1 MKPKLLS
8 LLLLAVLCLSGCYPE
23 ERFWWSPKGDRA
35 AVVISNQLHIVSAD
49 SEPGPPLLD
58 EKAMIHTTLGT
69 LSWLP
74 DGSGFVFLRTR
85 LIKTWAEALPLI
97 PAEEAT
103 VIDQTLTLVMPL
115 LEAATKLKG
124 AENTRVSGADDAL
137 DQIMS
142 LIPKGKTKAFGAAVQ
157 RKHEQA
163 PTELEKLL
171 VTLPHGSEL
180 VEGMKQ
186 DDAGFVISELCLL
199 KLDAAKGA
207 EPRVLARS
215 LLHVMAKPRVS
226 PGHPV
231 VAFLK
236 SNDDDESASLEALP
250 LDGGPGLTVASQV
263 STTFDWMPEGRTL
276 VFMSPLGHANDK
288 LQSIHRV
295 TVLQASGALM
305 KPQTEKQADGSLE
318 AIEGP
323 DRLKNPVTLATAL
336 MLQRPTLQVLPDGRV
351 LFASQPA
358 TLPAVGTGVELDPH
372 FYLIAADGKTVQPIA
387 TTPGDLP
394 ADLNSFVVSPDGK
407 RIAVVENKT
416 DAVAVVEVDTGKTQ
430 IISPPHPQWECRTL
444 PAWKSATELTFA
456 ALHNGAPKW
465 MLWSEGKGLR
475 SINEK
480 WTAEATAEWLAHEK
494 EEKTPEATETNPKEK

>member
-8 LLLLAVLCLSGCYPE
+8 LLLLATLCLSGCYPE

-35 AVVISNQLHIVSAD
+35 AVVIANQLHLVNAD
-49 SEPGPPLLD
+49 SEPGPPLLG
-58 EKAMIHTTLGT
+58 EKATEHTTLGT

-85 LIKTWAEALPLI
+85 LIKTWAEVLPLI
-97 PAEEAT
+97 PADEAT
-103 VIDQTLTLVMPL
+103 AVEQTLPLVLPL

-124 AENTRVSGADDAL
+124 SEDAVEH
-137 DQIMS
+137 ITS
-142 LIPKGKTKAFGAAVQ
+142 YIAREKTKAFGAAVQ
-157 RKHEQA
+157 RQYEQA
-163 PTELEKLL
+163 PAEMEKLL
-171 VTLPHGSEL
+171 LMLPKGADL
-180 VEGMKQ
+180 VSGMKT
-186 DDAGFVISELCLL
+186 DDAGFQISELCLL
-199 KLDAAKGA
+199 KLDGAKGV
-207 EPRVLARS
+207 EPRVLVRT
-215 LLHVMAKPRVS
+215 LLHAMAKPKMS

-236 SNDDDESASLEALP
+236 SNDDDESASLEVLS
-250 LDGGPGLTVASQV
+250 LEGGSGLTVANQV
-263 STTFDWMPEGRTL
+263 SATFDWLPEGRTL

-295 TVLQASGALM
+295 AVLQESGALM
-305 KPQTEKQADGSLE
+305 KQRPESDVHV
-318 AIEGP
+318 EGP
-323 DRLKNPVTLATAL
+323 DILGNPETLATAI
-336 MLQRPTLQVLPDGRV
+336 MLERPTLQVLADGRI

-358 TLPAVGTGVELDPH
+358 TLPAVGTGAELDPH
-372 FYLIAADGKTVQPIA
+372 FYLISADGKSVQRIA
-387 TTPGDLP
+387 TAPGDLP
-394 ADLNSFVVSPDGK
+394 ADLNSFVASPDGK

-480 WTAEATAEWLAHEK
+480 WPAEATAEWLVHEK
-494 EEKTPEATETNPKEK
+494 EEKKPEAAESNPKEK